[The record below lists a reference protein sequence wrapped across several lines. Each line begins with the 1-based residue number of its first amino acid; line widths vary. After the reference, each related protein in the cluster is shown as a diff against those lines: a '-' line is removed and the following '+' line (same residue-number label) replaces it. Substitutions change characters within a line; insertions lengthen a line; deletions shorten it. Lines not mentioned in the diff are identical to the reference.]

1 MLSRFFM
8 TSTHP
13 CTRFCLQVTYFFNP
27 VSLLLNFLMNG
38 ASNMLHFDTILLKHV
53 VFVYL
58 CACLH
63 LGLLMSYLY
72 DLSFSI
78 ISVFIMINYII
89 SLKQTHI
96 FSGHF
101 LQKFNGRVLSSFCLN
116 FWQKSA

>member
-8 TSTHP
+8 TSTQP

-27 VSLLLNFLMNG
+27 VSLLLYFLMNR
-38 ASNMLHFDTILLKHV
+38 ASNVLHFDTILLKHV

-78 ISVFIMINYII
+78 ISVFIIINHII

-101 LQKFNGRVLSSFCLN
+101 RQKFNGSVLFSFCLN